1 MTDRIGVAVIGTGF
15 MGRCHATAWRQ
26 VHAIFEDLPT
36 PELIAVAD
44 AVPAA
49 ARATAAAFGFS
60 HAVADWRDVMAD
72 PRVQAVSIATPNA
85 MHREMALAAL
95 AAGKHV
101 WCEKPMAV
109 TLADAEAMAAAAR
122 GARGRTLLGYN
133 YTCNPM
139 IGEARRLIGQGAI
152 GRVVHVRGVVDED
165 YLADPEIPWSW
176 RLRREDAGLG
186 TLGDLACH
194 LIAMLH
200 LLVGPVS
207 RVQGDMATVH
217 ATRPVPGRGGER
229 AAVENEDVAQALVRF
244 ENGATG
250 VLGFSR
256 VAWGRKN
263 RIGWEIHGT
272 RGMLTFDQE
281 RMNELQLFLAEG
293 APGTRGFRTILA
305 GPAHPPF
312 GRFVPAAGH
321 GLGFNDL
328 KVIEAARLL
337 RAIAGGQP
345 AELDFEHGLTIE
357 RTIHAIA
364 RAAASEGWIS
374 PSALSGALSGD

>member
-1 MTDRIGVAVIGTGF
+1 MADRIGVAVIGTGF
-15 MGRCHATAWRQ
+15 MGRCHALAWRQ
-26 VHAIFEDLPT
+26 LHAIFDELPVPDLV
-36 PELIAVAD
+36 AVSD
-44 AVPAA
+44 AVPAT
-49 ARATAAAFGFS
+49 ARAAAATFGFA
-60 HAVADWRDVMAD
+60 HAVADWREIMAD
-72 PRVQAVSIATPNA
+72 PRIQAVSITTPNG

-122 GARGRTLLGYN
+122 GARGRTILGYN
-133 YTCNPM
+133 YTRNPL
-139 IGEARRLIGQGAI
+139 ITEARRLVAQGAI
-152 GRVVHVRGVVDED
+152 GRIIHVRGTVDED
-165 YLADPEIPWSW
+165 YLADPELPWSW
-176 RLRREDAGLG
+176 RLRKAEAGLG

-217 ATRPVPGRGGER
+217 QTRPIPGRPGER
-229 AAVENEDVAQALVRF
+229 GAVENEDVAQALVRF
-244 ENGATG
+244 EGGASG

-263 RIGWEIHGT
+263 RVSWELHGT
-272 RGMLTFDQE
+272 RGMLAFDQE
-281 RMNELQLFLAEG
+281 RMNELQIFTAEG
-293 APGTRGFRTILA
+293 PPETRGFRTIIA

-312 GRFVPAAGH
+312 GRFVPAPGH

-328 KVIEAARLL
+328 KVIEAACFLD
-337 RAIAGGQP
+337 AIARRQP
-345 AELDFEHGLTIE
+345 AELDFEQGLQIE

-364 RAAASEGWIS
+364 RAAESEGWIATA
-374 PSALSGALSGD
+374 ALSAG